1 MTFIEVVLFKRLE
14 ELSWKYFR
22 KKQYHESTIIK
33 TTEKLVGAELHEAGF
48 MKCHFV
54 FVVCCLS
61 K

>member
-1 MTFIEVVLFKRLE
+1 MTE

-22 KKQYHESTIIK
+22 EKHYHESTIIK
-33 TTEKLVGAELHEAGF
+33 TPEKLIGVERHEAGF

-54 FVVCCLS
+54 FVVRCLS